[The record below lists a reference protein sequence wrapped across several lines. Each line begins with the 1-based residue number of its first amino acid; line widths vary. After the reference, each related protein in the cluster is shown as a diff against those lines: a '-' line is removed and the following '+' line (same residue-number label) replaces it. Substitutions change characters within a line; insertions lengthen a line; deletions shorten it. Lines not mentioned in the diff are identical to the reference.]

1 MERIDCLK
9 VLAPL
14 IKDDLVIVS
23 LGRTADEWNAVCP
36 RDGNLFAVGMGH
48 HIPLGLGLATALP
61 HRRVVVLDTDGSVLM
76 LLSALTALGIRPAKN
91 LKIFVF
97 DNEAYE
103 GTGGQPSATA
113 AVADIAAVAQVCGV
127 QGAKTVQDLES
138 FQVVARE
145 ALTTE
150 GLTFIVAKVELAKG
164 KGPQRRTGYKES
176 LIRFVRYVETTEN
189 ISILHGQ
196 HT

>member
-9 VLAPL
+9 VLVPF

-23 LGRTADEWNAVCP
+23 LGRTADEWDSVCH

-48 HIPLGLGLATALP
+48 HIPLGLGLASVLP
-61 HRRVVVLDTDGSVLM
+61 HRRVIVLDTDGSVLM
-76 LLSALTALGIRPAKN
+76 LLSALPALGVRPAKN

-113 AVADIAAVAQVCGV
+113 EVVDIAAAAQVCGV
-127 QGAKTVQDLES
+127 KGAETVHDLES
-138 FQVVARE
+138 FEVAVRE
-145 ALTTE
+145 CLTKE
-150 GLTFIVAKVELAKG
+150 GLTFLVAKVELAKG

-176 LIRFVRYVETTEN
+176 LLRFVRYVETTEN
-189 ISILHGQ
+189 IAILHEQ

>member
-9 VLAPL
+9 VLVPF
-14 IKDDLVIVS
+14 IKDDLVIIS
-23 LGRTADEWNAVCP
+23 LGRTADEWDSVCP

-48 HIPLGLGLATALP
+48 HIPLGLGLASVLP
-61 HRRVVVLDTDGSVLM
+61 HRRVIVLDTDGSVLM
-76 LLSALTALGIRPAKN
+76 LLSALPALGVRPAKN

-113 AVADIAAVAQVCGV
+113 EVVDIAAAAQVCGV
-127 QGAKTVQDLES
+127 KGAETVHDLES
-138 FQVVARE
+138 FEVAVRE
-145 ALTTE
+145 CLTKE
-150 GLTFIVAKVELAKG
+150 GLTFVVAKVELAKG

-176 LIRFVRYVETTEN
+176 LLRFVRYVETTEN
-189 ISILHGQ
+189 IAILHGQ